1 MHVPPGQEIQP
12 HRDESPASR
21 DQATGTL
28 RSAARQV
35 PPGPR
40 SSERGAHGAAHTA
53 LFGEPRAEPHRG
65 KADGTLRRAAS
76 RTSPGAAHTALFG
89 GPRAELHRSRADGT
103 LRRAASRAS
112 SEPRTRHSS
121 EGREQSFIGTGS
133 LPLFGGAV
141 ATSQRGRERTVSSG
155 PGNRSSSEPRA
166 PSLTRGLAH
175 GTLRS
180 VAGSA
185 SPGPGRRHSS
195 ERREPSLTRESRSW
209 SSSERRTQPPTGNVA
224 AGALR
229 SAGRSLPPGQGHP
242 SSSEHRRPRLTE
254 IGTAHLIGKPI
265 SRASRGTAG
274 RRPSGKASRVYA
286 LPSRWGC
293 GRLGHRLTSAPRS
306 GRTVTTGR
314 QRPQ

>member
-112 SEPRTRHSS
+112 SEPRRRHSS
-121 EGREQSFIGTGS
+121 EGREQSFIGAAHTA
-133 LPLFGGAV
+133 LFGG
-141 ATSQRGRERTVSSG
+141 
-155 PGNRSSSEPRA
+155 PRA
-166 PSLTRGLAH
+166 ELHRDRVTTPLRRSGSHVSTGSGTYGLIGARQPELF
-175 GTLRS
+175 G
-180 VAGSA
+180 A
-185 SPGPGRRHSS
+185 SRAEPHPGPRTRHSS
-195 ERREPSLTRESRSW
+195 DRRGQRLPRESRSW